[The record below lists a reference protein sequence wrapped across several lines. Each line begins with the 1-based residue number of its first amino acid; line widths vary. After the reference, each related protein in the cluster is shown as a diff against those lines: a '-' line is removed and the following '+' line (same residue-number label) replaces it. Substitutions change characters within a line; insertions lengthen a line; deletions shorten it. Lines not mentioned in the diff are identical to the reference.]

1 MVVFARHLLI
11 KDYSNEYTRNQ
22 VENHK
27 QTTLILL
34 YPEAHQDLGH
44 VIACFDRAQYSL
56 CRVRSISFSNITA
69 REFLDRHVVKGVDI
83 RDDVQ
88 RLTSPGNPCVALEIV
103 GESALRRW
111 RSCIR
116 PSVEFKDD
124 SEHETHELNFRG
136 IYGSK
141 TSLDAEWELEFIFTQ
156 KTINVH
162 PDPPTK
168 LSCGPHVT
176 NCVIKPHALREGKAG
191 RIIEEI
197 QARGF
202 HVFGIQAFIL
212 TKKESEDFYEIYKGI
227 EARDYFGLVRQG
239 AAGRCLALALAAPGL
254 ELTEEVPSVV
264 EAFRKLCGPADPEV
278 CRVLYPDSLRAKY
291 GGNY

>member
-1 MVVFARHLLI
+1 M
-11 KDYSNEYTRNQ
+11 
-22 VENHK
+22 
-27 QTTLILL
+27 
-34 YPEAHQDLGH
+34 
-44 VIACFDRAQYSL
+44 
-56 CRVRSISFSNITA
+56 
-69 REFLDRHVVKGVDI
+69 
-83 RDDVQ
+83 
-88 RLTSPGNPCVALEIV
+88 
-103 GESALRRW
+103 
-111 RSCIR
+111 
-116 PSVEFKDD
+116 
-124 SEHETHELNFRG
+124 
-136 IYGSK
+136 
-141 TSLDAEWELEFIFTQ
+141 DAEWELEFIFTQ

-239 AAGRCLALALAAPGL
+239 NI
-254 ELTEEVPSVV
+254 
-264 EAFRKLCGPADPEV
+264 FLCS
-278 CRVLYPDSLRAKY
+278 YILRRSQNLKTNCKILSSGIQNKILFMYLHRLWAKN
-291 GGNY
+291 GQFQKRNDIF